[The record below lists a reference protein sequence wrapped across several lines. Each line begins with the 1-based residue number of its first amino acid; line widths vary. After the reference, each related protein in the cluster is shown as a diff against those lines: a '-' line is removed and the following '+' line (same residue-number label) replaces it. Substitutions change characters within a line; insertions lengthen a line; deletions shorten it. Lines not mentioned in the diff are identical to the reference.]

1 LVFFIGKFPC
11 FNLFFFVFRGE
22 ILAKAPVPVSPFAR
36 VINGLFGWGSGELF
50 SEFPNLYADVLAE
63 PLDCGVAVSL
73 DVAGVLDVD
82 LELVAHFVEQVAA
95 TFGVSRALF
104 LKAVIYR
111 GLLGLDSNKSK
122 SS

>member
-1 LVFFIGKFPC
+1 M
-11 FNLFFFVFRGE
+11 FFVFRGE
-22 ILAKAPVPVSPFAR
+22 FFAKAPVPLSPF
-36 VINGLFGWGSGELF
+36 VFNNGLLAWGSGELI

-95 TFGVSRALF
+95 TFGESGALF
-104 LKAVIYR
+104 LKAVICR